1 VTLTSDQQEDI
12 PNLSYGKNKADKRD
26 ARDKIQDEHRCLSV
40 EFESIKN
47 IHRMGGFYA
56 TIMGRTVKI
65 KVWIHYFIGD
75 TEGNNKWLGHYP
87 GNKKQISW
95 PYCDCHYGYA
105 DLMHPNPSCVCYP
118 WGYVQSKAIEEK

>member
-1 VTLTSDQQEDI
+1 MTLTSDQQGDI

-26 ARDKIQDEHRCLSV
+26 ARDKNQDEHRCLSV

-87 GNKKQISW
+87 GNKKQIS
-95 PYCDCHYGYA
+95 
-105 DLMHPNPSCVCYP
+105 
-118 WGYVQSKAIEEK
+118 